1 MFEQM
6 YQRLESELG
15 VKRKDMARLLDEV
28 GKVYS
33 DRDAVVAKLQEAQ
46 RVRDAQIREKG
57 DSEVNKVESGED
69 DEAFQIGDR
78 KLNDI
83 ERLQSAFRSRG
94 MGELT
99 TDEMADKF
107 IQQEDNNFQLFT
119 DVNQLKHQ
127 TDAVETE
134 IINLQGTLDHLL
146 KNNAKNTS
154 NQALVELDD
163 KLSKAFDQ
171 KAKLDDEIKKIKDE
185 IDAVLLVIKSLST
198 ETLHLE
204 SELQTAL
211 IDQPIDSVTRDN
223 Y

>member
-46 RVRDAQIREKG
+46 RVRDAQIREMG

-146 KNNAKNTS
+146 KSNAKNTT
-154 NQALVELDD
+154 NQAMVELDD
-163 KLSKAFDQ
+163 KLSKARDQ
-171 KAKLDDEIKKIKDE
+171 KAKLDDEIKKIKEE

-204 SELQTAL
+204 AELQTAL
-211 IDQPIDSVTRDN
+211 IDQPIDSATRDN

>member
-1 MFEQM
+1 
-6 YQRLESELG
+6 
-15 VKRKDMARLLDEV
+15 
-28 GKVYS
+28 
-33 DRDAVVAKLQEAQ
+33 
-46 RVRDAQIREKG
+46 
-57 DSEVNKVESGED
+57 
-69 DEAFQIGDR
+69 
-78 KLNDI
+78 
-83 ERLQSAFRSRG
+83 

-127 TDAVETE
+127 TDAVETD